1 MVPCKLPNGMA
12 LIFEP
17 ADKKIRLA
25 IIDGGNVLACR
36 KELVS
41 NLRKFNSCIQGQLFK
56 GRLQLYKSDNL
67 ITIILKGI
75 PVGDISTDV
84 FARACN

>member
-1 MVPCKLPNGMA
+1 MIPCKLPNGMS

-17 ADKKIRLA
+17 ADKKIRLTV
-25 IIDGGNVLACR
+25 IDGDNVLACR
-36 KELVS
+36 KELIS
-41 NLRKFNSCIQGQLFK
+41 NLRKFNACAQGQLFK
-56 GRLQLYKSDNL
+56 GRLQLFKSDDL

-84 FARACN
+84 FAKAL